1 MVLNLRL
8 HAPVLALVLLLTSGC
23 DKEKENVLPAPESPV
38 YTKEVSFRIFTETDY
53 SEARWE
59 DSKMNL
65 TVQLRRQ
72 STALPKEVVVFDTT
86 FGWMPFQELPL
97 RTAPLQ
103 FEKRLQEINKDQD
116 VLILDV
122 TKVVSING
130 YETVFEYDQPLDHS
144 KQQETV
150 EIKL

>member
-1 MVLNLRL
+1 MVLNLRSL
-8 HAPVLALVLLLTSGC
+8 VPLLALAMLLISGC
-23 DKEKENVLPAPESPV
+23 NKEKDTELPTPESPV

-72 STALPKEVVVFDTT
+72 STALPKEVVVLDTT
-86 FGWMPFQELPL
+86 FGWMPFQKLPL
-97 RTAPLQ
+97 KGNPLRL
-103 FEKRLQEINKDQD
+103 EKQLREINKDQD

-122 TKVVSING
+122 KKVVSING
-130 YETVFEYDQPLDHS
+130 YETVFQHDQPLDHA
-144 KQQETV
+144 KQHETL

>member
-1 MVLNLRL
+1 MVTNLRYC
-8 HAPVLALVLLLTSGC
+8 APFLALVLLLTSGC
-23 DKEKENVLPAPESPV
+23 DKEEDKEMPIPESPV

-59 DSKMNL
+59 DSKMKL
-65 TVQLRRQ
+65 TVRLRRQ
-72 STALPKEVVVFDTT
+72 STNLPKEVVVLDTT

-97 RTAPLQ
+97 RNTPLQ
-103 FEKRLQEINKDQD
+103 LEKQLKEINKQHDA
-116 VLILDV
+116 LLLDV

-130 YETVFEYDQPLDHS
+130 YETVFKYDQPLEHDKH
-144 KQQETV
+144 KETV